1 MQRVSSVQITIII
14 RIICLLSSTGCP
26 QWWVPLILLES
37 ARVITTTHIAA
48 ITPHHAEH
56 TQPWWKCLCT
66 HQSEHLKMNHTGCVR
81 KHNKDRRQNLYVHNK
96 VDCSVDISKTHTE
109 NTENEFQYFGPIQ
122 KLNSYF
128 CCYNQMKLCEEIWLY
143 GTSLAWLVGSNGGAR
158 RPYRWHN
165 PPQSALAPCWWQR
178 WSGWKW
184 YIEQKFVRDLIGW

>member
-66 HQSEHLKMNHTGCVR
+66 HQSEHLNMMKHTVCLR
-81 KHNKDRRQNLYVHNK
+81 KHNKDRRQNLYGHN
-96 VDCSVDISKTHTE
+96 CSVDISKTHRIHKEWILISWFTS
-109 NTENEFQYFGPIQ
+109 NI
-122 KLNSYF
+122 NSYF
-128 CCYNQMKLCEEIWLY
+128 CCYNQVNSCEEIWFY
-143 GTSLAWLVGSNGGAR
+143 CTSLAWLVGSNGGAR

-165 PPQSALAPCWWQR
+165 PPQSALAPCWWQG

-184 YIEQKFVRDLIGW
+184 YIEQKFVRDLTRW